1 MYSSPVDRQWGIDYR
16 ATGGFMLLFCL
27 ALQPFLY
34 FSFDLLSFVLHLF
47 LFAQLSHCVNN
58 VFDNNLDMLMYWP
71 VQLQ

>member
-1 MYSSPVDRQWGIDYR
+1 
-16 ATGGFMLLFCL
+16 MLLFCL